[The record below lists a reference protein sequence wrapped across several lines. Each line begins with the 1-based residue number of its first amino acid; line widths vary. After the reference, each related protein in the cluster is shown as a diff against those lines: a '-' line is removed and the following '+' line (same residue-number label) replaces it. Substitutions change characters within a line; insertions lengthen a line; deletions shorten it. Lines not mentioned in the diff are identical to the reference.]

1 MPEDRDMHKVPRQW
15 IINVAYS
22 VIGETFNTWVK
33 EEIVNR
39 NEFGAQKQKLLIEM
53 DNDIAK
59 AFHSSVNISSKSLLI
74 MFSI

>member
-1 MPEDRDMHKVPRQW
+1 MPENRDMHKVPRQW

-39 NEFGAQKQKLLIEM
+39 NEFVAQK
-53 DNDIAK
+53 
-59 AFHSSVNISSKSLLI
+59 
-74 MFSI
+74 